1 MEFYSE
7 VVCDVEDKEEF
18 LACLKELDQS
28 VAIRKVANTVSEETG
43 TPIGVKEDSLP

>member
-28 VAIRKVANTVSEETG
+28 VAIRKVANTVS
-43 TPIGVKEDSLP
+43 